1 MILGNRI
8 IDPGSYEL
16 ELREEALEFLL
27 LGRKSELV
35 KAHDVL
41 EERINNASSEN
52 PVTVM
57 DECELQELKYIL
69 DYIEAL
75 EAVDPPF

>member
-35 KAHDVL
+35 KAHDGL